1 MKKGASRLKLWAHKR
16 VRKNR
21 KIKMC
26 IIKYSFVLLDRKL
39 DKWYTLAGP
48 ANICALR
55 YANEI
60 KLAQWNEQMKQIEKK
75 NWPLWIL
82 LSSADQRRWNKQQQ
96 WWVAKT
102 LCYREKMTRNW
113 LCLTQHERIGL
124 SKWAR
129 AIHNFQF
136 HRWFTLAPVS
146 LTCLYIVCS

>member
-1 MKKGASRLKLWAHKR
+1 
-16 VRKNR
+16 
-21 KIKMC
+21 MC

-82 LSSADQRRWNKQQQ
+82 LSSADQHADEINSNNDGSQKHF
-96 WWVAKT
+96 AT
-102 LCYREKMTRNW
+102 EKKW
-113 LCLTQHERIGL
+113 LEIGF
-124 SKWAR
+124 A
-129 AIHNFQF
+129 
-136 HRWFTLAPVS
+136 
-146 LTCLYIVCS
+146 